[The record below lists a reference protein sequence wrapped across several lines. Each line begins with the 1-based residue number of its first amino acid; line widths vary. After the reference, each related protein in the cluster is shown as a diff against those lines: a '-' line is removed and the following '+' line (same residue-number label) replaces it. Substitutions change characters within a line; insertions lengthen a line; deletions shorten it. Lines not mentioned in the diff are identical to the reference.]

1 MCIHNFR
8 RLHHVCLLCT
18 SIQQLDNLGN
28 DVCLYCITN
37 LIIFMFWFSTTVQE
51 KMLQVQQTYSV
62 SCSRTI
68 GNGFFSKKV
77 KHSNGPSFQKDI
89 TFSAAF
95 LINCFARRSHMAGT
109 VMTQYISSY
118 LNFPSSCPTSSPFSC
133 VCRISLKYRITA
145 ANTSIAGS
153 SLSLRSFKVVDSER
167 FYAGYKKHKK
177 N

>member
-1 MCIHNFR
+1 MCVYYVHQYSSLTALVIN
-8 RLHHVCLLCT
+8 
-18 SIQQLDNLGN
+18 
-28 DVCLYCITN
+28 VCLYCIIN
-37 LIIFMFWFSTTVQE
+37 LIIFMFWCSTTVPGLPVLR
-51 KMLQVQQTYSV
+51 KCCKVQQTYSV

-68 GNGFFSKKV
+68 GKGFFSKKV

-118 LNFPSSCPTSSPFSC
+118 LNSPSSCPTSWPFSC

-167 FYAGYKKHKK
+167 F
-177 N
+177 